1 MHRKRK
7 KKKINKIKIRWGW
20 AGDTQCM
27 YSVPPEWT
35 PTQRQ
40 KKEKHTSSYLYAA
53 NEVPNTLP
61 VLAEGEP
68 IASAFP
74 LPVQFNPSWAQSN
87 ACGNCGGRGGA
98 LSDTTDVA
106 KLKSCNVYSYTE

>member
-1 MHRKRK
+1 MGGRVTLS
-7 KKKINKIKIRWGW
+7 
-20 AGDTQCM
+20 AC
-27 YSVPPEWT
+27 T
-35 PTQRQ
+35 PYPQSGRQ
-40 KKEKHTSSYLYAA
+40 LKGKKEKHTSSYLYAA

-87 ACGNCGGRGGA
+87 ACGNCGGEEA
-98 LSDTTDVA
+98 LYRTRQMWQS
-106 KLKSCNVYSYTE
+106 